1 MGIITYN
8 NDTTKSIAAGFIAAL
23 IAAALFG
30 SVFTIA
36 KPVLY
41 TVNPFLLA
49 SLVYLISSIP
59 FSLIVL
65 LRNNTSSSS
74 SSSLLPLQTESSSSK
89 RRCYTYI
96 ILITT
101 SIIGA
106 AIAPAMFFFG
116 LKQTTASDT
125 SLLANGETI
134 FSIMLAILFFKEKL
148 KPLGYLAAL
157 MVLGGL
163 VVVTTNL
170 QVHSSLLKMNFG
182 NVLVLGATAL
192 WGLDNNLCRIIIT
205 DRLDIARL
213 VQLKSLIGGAVL
225 FTFAVFVFHIPL
237 LSIGVMAARLP
248 QIVLLGVVGFGM
260 SLYLFLISMQR
271 IGIIKSTLVLT
282 FSSVFGLAF
291 ASLLLGEV
299 ISIYQIIAI
308 VTMIIGI
315 YLISIEKKKE
325 TDRIK
330 SQI

>member
-1 MGIITYN
+1 MGIIKYN
-8 NDTTKSIAAGFIAAL
+8 NNTKSIATGFIAAL

-30 SVFTIA
+30 SVSTIA

-41 TVNPFLLA
+41 KINPFLLS

-59 FSLIVL
+59 FSLMVL
-65 LRNNTSSSS
+65 LRNNTPSS

-89 RRCYTYI
+89 RSCYTYI

-116 LKQTTASDT
+116 LRQTTASDT

-134 FSIMLAILFFKEKL
+134 FSIILAILFFKEKL
-148 KPLGYLAAL
+148 TPLGYLAAL
-157 MVLGGL
+157 IVLGGL

-192 WGLDNNLCRIIIT
+192 WGLDNNICRIIIT
-205 DRLDIARL
+205 DRMDIARL

-225 FTFAVFVFHIPL
+225 FTFAAFVFHIPL
-237 LSIGVMAARLP
+237 LSIGVIGAGLP
-248 QIVLLGVVGFGM
+248 QIVLLGVVGFGT

-299 ISIYQIIAI
+299 ISTYQIIAI
-308 VTMIIGI
+308 VVMIIGI
-315 YLISIEKKKE
+315 YLINMEKKKE

-330 SQI
+330 TQI

>member
-1 MGIITYN
+1 
-8 NDTTKSIAAGFIAAL
+8 
-23 IAAALFG
+23 
-30 SVFTIA
+30 
-36 KPVLY
+36 
-41 TVNPFLLA
+41 
-49 SLVYLISSIP
+49 
-59 FSLIVL
+59 
-65 LRNNTSSSS
+65 
-74 SSSLLPLQTESSSSK
+74 LLPLQTESSSSK
-89 RRCYTYI
+89 RSCYTYI

-182 NVLVLGATAL
+182 NMFVLGATAL

-205 DRLDIARL
+205 DRMDIARL

-237 LSIGVMAARLP
+237 LSIGVMAAQLP

-299 ISIYQIIAI
+299 ISTYQIIAI
-308 VTMIIGI
+308 VVMIIGI
-315 YLISIEKKKE
+315 YLINMEKNERNRQDNDSDLKKSRQYSSKG
-325 TDRIK
+325 T
-330 SQI
+330 